1 MASLYE
7 LTGAYQAL
15 LDAYDAAETDEERA
29 DIIDAILNAKGD
41 ITQKGE
47 DYARIIRNVES
58 DVKAYQDEINRMT
71 GHVRAGKNLIER
83 LKGNYLEAIKLT
95 GEKEVKT
102 SIGKWRIQNNP
113 WSCEVEDWEKV
124 PVKYRTPQPDKVDK
138 KSLLDDFKATGEII
152 EGVTFKQEMG
162 LRFR

>member
-7 LTGAYQAL
+7 LTSAYQAL
-15 LDAYDAAETDEERA
+15 LDAYDAAETDDERA
-29 DIIDAILNAKGD
+29 DIIDAIIDAKGD

-83 LKGNYLEAIKLT
+83 LKGNYLDAIKLT
-95 GEKEVKT
+95 GEKEIKT

-113 WSCEVEDWEKV
+113 WSCDVEDWEKV

-162 LRFR
+162 IRFR